1 MGESKLI
8 ERVRL
13 KYLEFRKKFAW
24 NIFIVSGRYFF
35 GYCKTAKSEII
46 FLSLDLRLVDGVAE
60 LLSCIH
66 GQGSS
71 ALTEAYTLW
80 PVASSVA
87 GLAEELL
94 LVLRARRRVQQ
105 LVAHG

>member
-1 MGESKLI
+1 M
-8 ERVRL
+8 
-13 KYLEFRKKFAW
+13 
-24 NIFIVSGRYFF
+24 
-35 GYCKTAKSEII
+35 
-46 FLSLDLRLVDGVAE
+46 DGVAE